1 MKIQLYL
8 PDFKSIVKNTSV
20 IEGSYN
26 HNVLFYE
33 IPDKIIF
40 YKPLGSVLY
49 STEINKEKFP
59 KDKIDEL
66 KSLFNAFE
74 VPNEIM
80 PDKSII
86 ISSGELR
93 Q

>member
-20 IEGSYN
+20 IEGNYN

-33 IPDKIIF
+33 TPERIIF
-40 YKPLGSVLY
+40 YKPLGNFLY
-49 STEINKEKFP
+49 CTEINKEKFP

-74 VPNEIM
+74 VPAEII
-80 PDKSII
+80 PKPIAVF
-86 ISSGELR
+86 SGEMR
-93 Q
+93 Y

>member
-1 MKIQLYL
+1 MKILLYL

-33 IPDKIIF
+33 TPDKIIF

-49 STEINKEKFP
+49 CTEINKEKYP
-59 KDKIDEL
+59 KERIDEL

-80 PDKSII
+80 PKQVAVF
-86 ISSGELR
+86 SGEMR
-93 Q
+93 Y